1 MWRAIL
7 EILARGLSVINKL
20 LPSWE
25 WKGGQASAEARAMAK
40 ALERGRRAN
49 EIKDGARAMS
59 DAERAEWLL
68 RRDGGS

>member
-1 MWRAIL
+1 MWQAIL
-7 EILARGLSVINKL
+7 QILARGLSVIDKF

-25 WKGGQASAEARAMAK
+25 WKGGQAAAEAKAAGK
-40 ALERGRRAN
+40 ALERARKAN
-49 EIKDGARAMS
+49 EIKDRARTMS